1 MPPYHEQMPD
11 SLPATAAPPPTAFL
25 TAEQLGGHRT
35 LGRQVRSDAELA
47 RAVELGLPTAAIDAL
62 RKRGVTDRD
71 IADLVIKPRTLSHRR
86 AQRNRLT
93 PEESDRAVRLA
104 RVRALA
110 EETFADSRKADLW
123 LHREL
128 SVLDGRR
135 PIDLIRTQVGAR
147 MVEDLLASIAWG
159 AAV

>member
-1 MPPYHEQMPD
+1 MPD
-11 SLPATAAPPPTAFL
+11 SDAESTVASPPAAFL
-25 TAEQLGGHRT
+25 TAEQLGGPKT
-35 LGRQVRSDAELA
+35 IGRLVRPDADLA
-47 RAVELGLPTAAIDAL
+47 RAVELGFPTATMDAL

-71 IADLVIKPRTLSHRR
+71 IATLIIKPRTLSHRR
-86 AQRNRLT
+86 AKRSRLT
-93 PEESDRAVRLA
+93 VEESDRAVRFA

-110 EETFADSRKADLW
+110 EEAFADRHKADLW

-147 MVEDLLASIAWG
+147 MVEELLASIAWG
-159 AAV
+159 AAL